1 MRARK
6 IAQECQARSTILSR
20 ENGGFGM
27 RTLIALSTLVLVI
40 TAPPALAQMGG
51 GMGMSS
57 SSSGPSPQQAYAA
70 GVAAYNAHDYAE
82 SIRQLRSAR
91 SAAPNNG
98 SINYAL
104 GLAYIGAGQKLD
116 AREALT
122 RAVRDRNAA
131 PGAYLQLGLV
141 SLELGDRAAAAAQQ
155 TAVQQ
160 QLSRCDAACGDA
172 KHAQWQAAYDQL
184 TQALATLS

>member
-1 MRARK
+1 
-6 IAQECQARSTILSR
+6 
-20 ENGGFGM
+20 M
-27 RTLIALSTLVLVI
+27 RTLIAISAFALVI
-40 TAPPALAQMGG
+40 AAPPALAQMGG

-82 SIRQLRSAR
+82 AIRQLRTAR
-91 SAAPNNG
+91 QAAPSNG
-98 SINYAL
+98 GINYAL
-104 GLAYIGAGQKLD
+104 GLAYIGAGQKPE

-141 SLELGDRAAAAAQQ
+141 SLELGDRTAATTQQ
-155 TAVQQ
+155 AAVQQ
-160 QLSRCDAACGDA
+160 QISRCDAACGDA
-172 KHAQWQAAYDQL
+172 KRAQWQAAYDQL
-184 TQALATLS
+184 TQALATPS